1 MVSLYTSKSNNV
13 ITEAQESFDRVTLE
27 LYQSFMEGYV
37 RRINE
42 ATFKVEIGGIRIGQA
57 KYSRLAQINLKT
69 HVLTFSKYAIENVPE
84 RGRRYLVLHELAHVK
99 ESTHNKRFWELVG
112 RFEPDYRQVG
122 RNLEIAFKRNVDN
135 EETDKKAKRASSP
148 VQGSPE
154 QLKLFLGSLQSNYK
168 VASSERKQVEELGS
182 PEDDSLA
189 ALESADCLDEDLG
202 E

>member
-1 MVSLYTSKSNNV
+1 
-13 ITEAQESFDRVTLE
+13 
-27 LYQSFMEGYV
+27 
-37 RRINE
+37 
-42 ATFKVEIGGIRIGQA
+42 
-57 KYSRLAQINLKT
+57 
-69 HVLTFSKYAIENVPE
+69 YAIENVPE

-99 ESTHNKRFWELVG
+99 ESTHNKRFWDLVG

-122 RNLEIAFKRNVDN
+122 RNLEFAFKRNVDN
-135 EETDKKAKRASSP
+135 EDADKKAKRASAP

-168 VASSERKQVEELGS
+168 VGSSERKQAEELLKLEGS
-182 PEDDSLA
+182 PEDGSLA